1 MTAMRG
7 AHITGWGS
15 ALPDKIVTNADLALS
30 MDTSD
35 EWIRDRTGIHERRVG
50 GTTAGLATQ
59 AAQEALECA
68 GCAPESIDLLILAT
82 TTPDQHVPAT
92 SAVVQHQLGLRCG
105 AFDLNAACSGFAY
118 AMVTAHALIQG
129 GGLDRILVIGCDT
142 LSRLT
147 DWTDRGTAILF
158 ADGGGAVVLEAT
170 ENDAILGWDLGAD
183 GAAAKILECDIGGYL
198 SMDGKEVFRRAVRAV
213 VSSAESAMK
222 IAGVT
227 AAEIDWF
234 IPHQANIRIMHSA
247 ADKVGIPHDRI
258 VNVLSYSGNNSA
270 GTIPLGLATAA
281 NDGRLK
287 PGDLLLLSGFGAG
300 MTWASVVLRWQP

>member
-1 MTAMRG
+1 MTGMRG

-15 ALPDKIVTNADLALS
+15 ALPDKIVTNDDLALS

-35 EWIRDRTGIHERRVG
+35 AWIRDRTGIHERRVG
-50 GTTAGLATQ
+50 GTTAGLATE
-59 AAQEALECA
+59 AAREALDRA

-92 SAVVQHQLGLRCG
+92 SAVVQHNLGLRCG

-118 AMVTAHALIQG
+118 ALVTAHALIQG
-129 GGLDRILVIGCDT
+129 GGLDRILVVGCDT

-170 ENDAILGWDLGAD
+170 EQDAILGWDLGAD
-183 GAAAKILECDIGGYL
+183 GAAAKILECDIGGFL
-198 SMDGKEVFRRAVRAV
+198 TMDGKEVFRRAVRAV
-213 VSSAESAMK
+213 VSSAEHAMK

-227 AAEIDWF
+227 ASDIDWF

-247 ADKVGIPHDRI
+247 ADKVGIPHERV

-281 NDGRLK
+281 NDGRIK
-287 PGDLLLLSGFGAG
+287 AGDLLLLSGFGAG

>member
-1 MTAMRG
+1 MRG

-59 AAQEALECA
+59 AAKEALERA

-118 AMVTAHALIQG
+118 AMITAHALIQG

-170 ENDAILGWDLGAD
+170 ENDS
-183 GAAAKILECDIGGYL
+183 ILECDIGGYL

-222 IAGVT
+222 IAGIT

-247 ADKVGIPHDRI
+247 ADKLSIPHDRI

>member
-1 MTAMRG
+1 MRG

-59 AAQEALECA
+59 AAKEALERA

-170 ENDAILGWDLGAD
+170 DNDAILGWDLGAD

-222 IAGVT
+222 IAGIT
-227 AAEIDWF
+227 AADIDWF
-234 IPHQANIRIMHSA
+234 IPHQANIRIMQSA